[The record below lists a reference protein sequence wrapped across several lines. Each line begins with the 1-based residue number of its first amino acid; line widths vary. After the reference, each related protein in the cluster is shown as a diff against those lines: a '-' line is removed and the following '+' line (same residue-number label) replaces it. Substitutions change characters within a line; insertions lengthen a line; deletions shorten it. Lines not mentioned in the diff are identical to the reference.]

1 MKQKRGGFFITWHV
15 ILKINSPRDKC
26 SAEIYHTAVFSPV
39 FAFIFNESEIHAWQT
54 QLPLKI
60 G

>member
-1 MKQKRGGFFITWHV
+1 M
-15 ILKINSPRDKC
+15 LKINSPRDKC
-26 SAEIYHTAVFSPV
+26 SAEIYHTAVFSSM
-39 FAFIFNESEIHAWQT
+39 FAFIFNESEIHVWQT

>member
-1 MKQKRGGFFITWHV
+1 M
-15 ILKINSPRDKC
+15 LKINSPRDKW
-26 SAEIYHTAVFSPV
+26 SAEIYHTAVFFSM
-39 FAFIFNESEIHAWQT
+39 FAFIFNESEIHVWQT